1 MDTITI
7 IILALLFS
15 AFFSGCEMAYISS
28 NKLLIELNKKKFPF
42 LGRIIDRFVKNP
54 SIFITTLLIGNN
66 IALVVYGLQMAKL
79 IEPELRAWGFTDSD
93 TLLLLTQTV
102 ISTIIIL
109 VTAEFLPKT
118 LFRINPIL
126 ILNLFAIPLLFFYF
140 IFYPISKITIFI
152 SRIIM
157 KVGIGVQIPKE
168 KNELPF
174 GKVDL
179 DNLLSQHKKKNVES
193 KDIPQE
199 VKLLKNVID
208 FSRIKLRECIVPRT
222 DIAAIDINAD
232 LKELKKLFV
241 ETGFSK
247 ILVYKENIDNIIG
260 YVHVSQLFKNP
271 KQLRNVVSPI
281 SVVPESMPANA
292 LLKQFTEENKSIALV
307 VDEFGGT
314 AGIITLEDIL
324 EEIFGEIDDEHD
336 TTDHI
341 EVKLSE
347 NEYKFSGRLE
357 IDYINEKY
365 NLNLPE
371 SEDYET
377 LAGMILY
384 FFQSIPKVNDEITV
398 ESFKIKILEATNS
411 KIDLVKITIPESD

>member
-1 MDTITI
+1 MNELTI
-7 IILALLFS
+7 IFFALIFS
-15 AFFSGCEMAYISS
+15 AFFSGCEMAYLSS

-42 LGRIIDRFVKNP
+42 LGRIIERFTKKP
-54 SIFITTLLIGNN
+54 SVFITTLLIGNN

-79 IEPELRAWGFTDSD
+79 IEPYLKIYMNSD
-93 TLLLLTQTV
+93 FMVLLIQTI

-126 ILNLFAIPLLFFYF
+126 ILNLFALPLQFFY
-140 IFYPISKITIFI
+140 ILFYPVTMSTIFV
-152 SRIIM
+152 SRMLM
-157 KVGIGVQIPKE
+157 KVGIGVNLPDEI
-168 KNELPF
+168 NELPF
-174 GKVDL
+174 GRVDL
-179 DNLLSQHKKKNVES
+179 DNLLSQHEKKDQQSSEV
-193 KDIPQE
+193 PQE
-199 VKLLKNVID
+199 VKLLKNAID
-208 FSRIKLRECIVPRT
+208 FSKIKIRECIVPRT
-222 DIAAIDINAD
+222 DIVAIEVNEDI
-232 LKELKKLFV
+232 KELQKKFV

-260 YVHVSQLFKNP
+260 YVHVSQMFKRP
-271 KQLRNVVSPI
+271 KQLRNIISPI
-281 SVVPESMPANA
+281 SIVPESMSANV

-336 TTDHI
+336 VSEHV
-341 EVKLSE
+341 EVKI
-347 NEYKFSGRLE
+347 NDREYKFSGRLE

-365 NLNLPE
+365 NINLPE
-371 SEDYET
+371 SENYET

-384 FFQSIPKVNDEITV
+384 FFEAIPKVNDEIEI

-411 KIDLVKITIPESD
+411 KIDLVKITLPNTD